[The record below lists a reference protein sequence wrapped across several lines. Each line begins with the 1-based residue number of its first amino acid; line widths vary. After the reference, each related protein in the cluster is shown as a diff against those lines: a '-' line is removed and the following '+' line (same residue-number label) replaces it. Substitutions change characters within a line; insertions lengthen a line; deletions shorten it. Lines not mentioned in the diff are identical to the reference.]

1 MATSDSF
8 NTNAVGNFYCTI
20 SWARTGYSSELNEHY
35 IYYEVIAHNTS
46 GNYRRLYDR
55 KLIINGT
62 AYLDIYTTTGTP
74 YYDGDVITSG
84 TLTTPSSDSAG
95 NGSIAISFQAGVG
108 SYHGYNSSGD
118 GSWDLD
124 RIPRYANFTEH
135 YVSSTDLN
143 SITIHWNADAGCDW
157 VQYSLNDG
165 AWQDTS
171 GLTYTISGL
180 SPNTQYSIRTR
191 IRRTDSQLWTE
202 TSYVYGTTKDIVK
215 VTQANN
221 FNSDSNPYVEISNL
235 NGFTY
240 NLRLEFGGTIISRN
254 GITTHGGY
262 TFSLTQAERDLLYS
276 KCPNANTL
284 TVRYVVATL
293 LNGNETWW
301 SYLDRTMTVVGSNP
315 TFSNFNYA
323 DTGTVSTQLTG
334 NNQIVIN
341 NYNVME
347 INIPAANK
355 AVATNGAS
363 MSKYRAVCGNLATEA
378 NYSSNSD
385 VTLSLKYIKDRTIT
399 VYAID
404 SRGNSTPV
412 QKSISIWKDYFDPVI
427 RIGTV
432 TRQNGVDTETV
443 LNFSATF
450 WKPTDG
456 LDFGAVANEITECS
470 YKYKKTNE
478 SSYGNAIN
486 ITPTV
491 SSGNISFNATIAGD
505 EGANGFNVSSSFN
518 IQITL
523 KDKIRTVTYD
533 LLLGAGSPAIAVHR
547 NGVSFGAPYNTSVGG
562 ACQIQGKR
570 SAAFELTSFITT
582 PLTKDNTILTDTNIS
597 KARLVIVYYT
607 FQYTGFKY
615 RGSVVIP
622 TNDTA
627 WYVVNHFDNSAGY
640 IRIDKENNELIVST
654 YSANDFAVLGYT
666 LIM

>member
-1 MATSDSF
+1 M
-8 NTNAVGNFYCTI
+8 
-20 SWARTGYSSELNEHY
+20 
-35 IYYEVIAHNTS
+35 
-46 GNYRRLYDR
+46 
-55 KLIINGT
+55 
-62 AYLDIYTTTGTP
+62 
-74 YYDGDVITSG
+74 
-84 TLTTPSSDSAG
+84 
-95 NGSIAISFQAGVG
+95 
-108 SYHGYNSSGD
+108 
-118 GSWDLD
+118 
-124 RIPRYANFTEH
+124 
-135 YVSSTDLN
+135 
-143 SITIHWNADAGCDW
+143 
-157 VQYSLNDG
+157 
-165 AWQDTS
+165 
-171 GLTYTISGL
+171 
-180 SPNTQYSIRTR
+180 
-191 IRRTDSQLWTE
+191 
-202 TSYVYGTTKDIVK
+202 
-215 VTQANN
+215 
-221 FNSDSNPYVEISNL
+221 
-235 NGFTY
+235 
-240 NLRLEFGGTIISRN
+240 
-254 GITTHGGY
+254 
-262 TFSLTQAERDLLYS
+262 
-276 KCPNANTL
+276 
-284 TVRYVVATL
+284 
-293 LNGNETWW
+293 
-301 SYLDRTMTVVGSNP
+301 
-315 TFSNFNYA
+315 
-323 DTGTVSTQLTG
+323 
-334 NNQIVIN
+334 
-341 NYNVME
+341 
-347 INIPAANK
+347 
-355 AVATNGAS
+355 
-363 MSKYRAVCGNLATEA
+363 
-378 NYSSNSD
+378 
-385 VTLSLKYIKDRTIT
+385 SLKYIKDRTIT